1 MGGDHTITLPIL
13 RSIHSVYGPVSV
25 IHFDSHLDTWSP
37 YYTEHDHNL
46 NHGTY
51 FYYASKEGLIK
62 KGESIHAGIR
72 SPIADIND
80 YKVNVNLTGI
90 FTLQTNTLIQNDDEV
105 GFTRIDARDI
115 DDIGTDGIIK
125 KIRKTVGNNYVYLSL
140 DIDVLDPA
148 FSPGTGTPETGG
160 WTTRELRRILRG
172 LDGLKIVGA
181 DLVEV
186 SPPYDTNGQI
196 TALAAADAIFEIL
209 GIMVKTPV
217 V

>member
-1 MGGDHTITLPIL
+1 M
-13 RSIHSVYGPVSV
+13 
-25 IHFDSHLDTWSP
+25 
-37 YYTEHDHNL
+37 
-46 NHGTY
+46 
-51 FYYASKEGLIK
+51 
-62 KGESIHAGIR
+62 
-72 SPIADIND
+72 
-80 YKVNVNLTGI
+80 
-90 FTLQTNTLIQNDDEV
+90 
-105 GFTRIDARDI
+105 
-115 DDIGTDGIIK
+115 
-125 KIRKTVGNNYVYLSL
+125 SL

-217 V
+217 F